1 MGGYFQREVAK
12 ENSNSELHVKLDTVD
27 TNKRE
32 KHLYQMAEQRD
43 QAV

>member
-1 MGGYFQREVAK
+1 M
-12 ENSNSELHVKLDTVD
+12 D

-43 QAV
+43 QAVQDVQQVGLIQDIDENVLMSNEMP